1 MRLFST
7 LIAMVFAVFAHAQSG
22 GVGVWIG
29 TIIPVANGGTGLEA
43 LGTANQQLRV
53 NAGATALEYVTVS
66 GGGSVATDAIWDA
79 VGDLAVGSG
88 ADAAVRLP
96 RGTALQQIR
105 VNASGTNIEYFTP
118 ATASGSVATD
128 AIWDAVGDLAV
139 GSGANTAV
147 RLAMGTANQQIRVN
161 AGGTNI
167 EYFTPS
173 AGSGDITN
181 GGNTT
186 GAAITIG
193 TNDAF
198 GLNLETN
205 NIARVAITGAAS
217 TGGAVTITD
226 ITSKTNTVEDVL
238 TLRANSSGTP
248 AAGIGVGIN
257 FRAESSGGDNA
268 NIGSIAYSVTNTN
281 LAFLAS
287 EIIISGASDG
297 SITEVAKF
305 TPSTGVLRLGGGA
318 TTFSTNGILNSSQFN
333 IGADVGAVVI
343 SNTSTNN
350 ISIHNTHNTTTSTA
364 GITIGNATSFTQTS
378 GTRNYVNYNSS
389 FAPTSGTAIHNKI
402 SLTGTL
408 NQTGGANGIVRG
420 INIANTMTAVA
431 DYRAIEIA
439 DNHANAKGFYQTGA
453 LTTNN
458 LVGRTTFG
466 ATTAP
471 TALIQVAAGSTTVA
485 PIKLTSGTNLT
496 TPEAGTIE
504 FDGTEFYA
512 NPSTTRTTMARV
524 LKASSTLDF
533 GATAAGASTDLTLT
547 VTGAT
552 AGDPVILGVDGSSTA
567 NTNGSFS
574 AWVSATNTVTIRFS
588 NNDLVSA
595 INPSSATFRVSVIK

>member
-1 MRLFST
+1 ML
-7 LIAMVFAVFAHAQSG
+7 FAVLIHAQSG

-105 VNASGTNIEYFTP
+105 VNA
-118 ATASGSVATD
+118 
-128 AIWDAVGDLAV
+128 
-139 GSGANTAV
+139 
-147 RLAMGTANQQIRVN
+147 
-161 AGGTNI
+161 GGTNI

-186 GAAITIG
+186 GATVVIG

-205 NIARVAITGAAS
+205 NV
-217 TGGAVTITD
+217 V
-226 ITSKTNTVEDVL
+226 KL
-238 TLRANSSGTP
+238 
-248 AAGIGVGIN
+248 GI
-257 FRAESSGGDNA
+257 S
-268 NIGSIAYSVTNTN
+268 
-281 LAFLAS
+281 
-287 EIIISGASDG
+287 
-297 SITEVAKF
+297 
-305 TPSTGVLRLGGGA
+305 STGVLSSNTFIGATNAINTIQTYTMERAASDAQNTGFGGAVNWVGKDDFNAVRTLASQKVAWQTMDASGGDGDAYVSFEISGNLSLTEGGRFSIVSGAVPQLQIGGTSGASYQTNSITPVAAGFALGGSNPVTVG
-318 TTFSTNGILNSSQFN
+318 SSS
-333 IGADVGAVVI
+333 GSVTL
-343 SNTSTNN
+343 SNNSTNN
-350 ISIHNTHNTTTSTA
+350 IAIHNTVNAATSTA
-364 GITIGNATSFTQTS
+364 GIVIGNATSFTQTS

-420 INIANTMTAVA
+420 INLAHTMTAVA

-485 PIKLTSGTNLT
+485 PIRLTSGTNLT
-496 TPEAGTIE
+496 TPQSGSIE